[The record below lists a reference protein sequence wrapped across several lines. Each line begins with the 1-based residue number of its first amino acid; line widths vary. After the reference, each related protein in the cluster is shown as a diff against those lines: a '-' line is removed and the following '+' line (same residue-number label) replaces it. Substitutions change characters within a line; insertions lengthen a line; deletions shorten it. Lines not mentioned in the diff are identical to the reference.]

1 MPNHLQGKRVVNPI
15 LTTVARGYKNAAF
28 IGEKIF
34 PIVEMEKEGATVPTF
49 GNGVFAVYETKRAV
63 GADSNVMIREKTGS
77 VDIVLDEHDL
87 AVPVDYRESAESIFD
102 EEAKATRRA
111 TNGILLRREVYAAA
125 LAQDA
130 KIYKS
135 NAKKAFTAA
144 DCWAN
149 GHGDPLRDVETHM
162 DAVRNNVGLR
172 PNIITMGASVM
183 TLLKFHPVIQAA
195 IGANERK
202 IITTDILK
210 ELFGVDEIVVGNPV
224 SLGKDGK
231 TADLW
236 KDNLMGHYVTPPQG
250 ARRRLMRMSRR
261 SAIPSAARGCLLSI
275 STTQWAVKSITVV
288 IPISIRWSWLVLTP
302 GSCSLASKE
311 VHDGR
316 HSTGHS
322 DHHCRCR

>member
-1 MPNHLQGKRVVNPI
+1 MANHLQGKRVVNPI

-34 PIVEMEKEGATVPTF
+34 PVVEMDKEGATVPTF

-87 AVPVDYRESAESIFD
+87 SAPVDYRGSAESIFD

-130 KIYKS
+130 KIYKP
-135 NAKKAFTAA
+135 NAKKVFTAT

-149 GHGDPLRDVETHM
+149 GQGDPLRDVETYM

-202 IITTDILK
+202 IITADILK
-210 ELFGVDEIVVGNPV
+210 ELFGVDEVVVGSPV

-231 TADLW
+231 ATDLW

-250 ARRRLMRMSRR
+250 GAASADENEPSFGYTFRRKGMPV
-261 SAIPSAARGCLLSI
+261 ID
-275 STTQWAVKSITVV
+275 QYDAVGGKV
-288 IPISIRWSWLVLTP
+288 
-302 GSCSLASKE
+302 
-311 VHDGR
+311 
-316 HSTGHS
+316 
-322 DHHCRCR
+322 HHCRYTDIYKVVVVGSDAGFLLSGLKGGA

>member
-1 MPNHLQGKRVVNPI
+1 M
-15 LTTVARGYKNAAF
+15 
-28 IGEKIF
+28 
-34 PIVEMEKEGATVPTF
+34 
-49 GNGVFAVYETKRAV
+49 
-63 GADSNVMIREKTGS
+63 
-77 VDIVLDEHDL
+77 
-87 AVPVDYRESAESIFD
+87 PVDYRESAESIFD

-250 ARRRLMRMSRR
+250 GATSADENEPSFGYTFRRKGMPV
-261 SAIPSAARGCLLSI
+261 ID
-275 STTQWAVKSITVV
+275 QYDAVGGKV
-288 IPISIRWSWLVLTP
+288 
-302 GSCSLASKE
+302 
-311 VHDGR
+311 
-316 HSTGHS
+316 
-322 DHHCRCR
+322 HHCRYTDIYKVVVVGSDAGFLLSGLKGGA

>member
-1 MPNHLQGKRVVNPI
+1 MANHLQGKRVVNPI

-149 GHGDPLRDVETHM
+149 GQGDPLRDVETHM

-250 ARRRLMRMSRR
+250 GATSADENEPSFGYTFRRKGMPV
-261 SAIPSAARGCLLSI
+261 ID
-275 STTQWAVKSITVV
+275 QYDAVGGKV
-288 IPISIRWSWLVLTP
+288 
-302 GSCSLASKE
+302 
-311 VHDGR
+311 
-316 HSTGHS
+316 
-322 DHHCRCR
+322 HHCRYTDIYKVVVVGSDAGFLLSGLKGGA

>member
-1 MPNHLQGKRVVNPI
+1 MANHLQGKRVVNPI

-34 PIVEMEKEGATVPTF
+34 PVVEMDKEGATVPTF
-49 GNGVFAVYETKRAV
+49 GNGVFAIYETKRGV

-77 VDIVLDEHDL
+77 TDIVLDEHDL
-87 AVPVDYRESAESIFD
+87 SAQVDYRESAESIFD

-111 TNGILLRREVYAAA
+111 TNGILLRREVYAAT

-149 GHGDPLRDVETHM
+149 GQGDPLRDVESYM
-162 DAVRNNVGLR
+162 DVVRNNIGLR

-183 TLLKFHPVIQAA
+183 TLLKFHPALQAA
-195 IGANERK
+195 IGANEK
-202 IITTDILK
+202 KLITTDILRA
-210 ELFGVDEIVVGNPV
+210 LFGVDEVVVGSPV
-224 SLGKDGK
+224 ALGKDGK

-236 KDNLMGHYVTPPQG
+236 KDCLMGHYVTPPQG
-250 ARRRLMRMSRR
+250 GAASADENEPSFGYTFRRKGMPVIDQYDTAGGKVKNCRYTDIYKVVVVGSD
-261 SAIPSAARGCLLSI
+261 AGFLL
-275 STTQWAVKSITVV
+275 TNLKGGA
-288 IPISIRWSWLVLTP
+288 
-302 GSCSLASKE
+302 
-311 VHDGR
+311 
-316 HSTGHS
+316 
-322 DHHCRCR
+322 

>member
-236 KDNLMGHYVTPPQG
+236 KDNLMGHYVTSPQG
-250 ARRRLMRMSRR
+250 GATSADENEPSFGYTFRRKGMPV
-261 SAIPSAARGCLLSI
+261 ID
-275 STTQWAVKSITVV
+275 QYDAVGGKV
-288 IPISIRWSWLVLTP
+288 
-302 GSCSLASKE
+302 
-311 VHDGR
+311 
-316 HSTGHS
+316 
-322 DHHCRCR
+322 HHCRYTDIYKVVVVGSDAGFLLSGLKGGA

>member
-236 KDNLMGHYVTPPQG
+236 KDNMMGHYVTPPQG
-250 ARRRLMRMSRR
+250 GATSADENEPSFGYTFRRKGMPV
-261 SAIPSAARGCLLSI
+261 ID
-275 STTQWAVKSITVV
+275 QYDAVGGKV
-288 IPISIRWSWLVLTP
+288 
-302 GSCSLASKE
+302 
-311 VHDGR
+311 
-316 HSTGHS
+316 
-322 DHHCRCR
+322 HHCRYTDIYKVVVVGSDAGFLLSGLKGGA

>member
-1 MPNHLQGKRVVNPI
+1 
-15 LTTVARGYKNAAF
+15 
-28 IGEKIF
+28 
-34 PIVEMEKEGATVPTF
+34 
-49 GNGVFAVYETKRAV
+49 
-63 GADSNVMIREKTGS
+63 
-77 VDIVLDEHDL
+77 
-87 AVPVDYRESAESIFD
+87 
-102 EEAKATRRA
+102 
-111 TNGILLRREVYAAA
+111 
-125 LAQDA
+125 DA

-250 ARRRLMRMSRR
+250 GATSADENEPSFGYTFRRKGMPV
-261 SAIPSAARGCLLSI
+261 ID
-275 STTQWAVKSITVV
+275 QYDAVGGKV
-288 IPISIRWSWLVLTP
+288 
-302 GSCSLASKE
+302 
-311 VHDGR
+311 
-316 HSTGHS
+316 
-322 DHHCRCR
+322 HHCRYTDIYKVVVVGSDAGFLLSGLKGGA

>member
-63 GADSNVMIREKTGS
+63 GADSNVMFREKTGS

-250 ARRRLMRMSRR
+250 GATSADENEPSFGYTFRRKGMPV
-261 SAIPSAARGCLLSI
+261 ID
-275 STTQWAVKSITVV
+275 QYDAVGGKV
-288 IPISIRWSWLVLTP
+288 
-302 GSCSLASKE
+302 
-311 VHDGR
+311 
-316 HSTGHS
+316 
-322 DHHCRCR
+322 HHCRYTDIYKVVVVGSDAGFLLSGLKGGA